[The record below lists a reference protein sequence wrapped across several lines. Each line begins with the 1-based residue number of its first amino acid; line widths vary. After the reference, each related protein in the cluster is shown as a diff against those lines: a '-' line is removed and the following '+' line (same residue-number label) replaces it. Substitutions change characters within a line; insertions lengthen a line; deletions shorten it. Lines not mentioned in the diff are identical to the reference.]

1 MLYYI
6 IWLAQLFQPV
16 WEKILMTP
24 GRNLVRGSCD
34 VAFHV
39 FKSRQEVGEGGG
51 VQLTSAID
59 TGVMLCK
66 QVLTIKI
73 ILTKSYSVT
82 IHMKP
87 PLQYIHMLPL
97 FYTGSS
103 PSGHFCKQTAL
114 LMATL
119 TKPCFSQLPYKLVFL
134 HFHKLTAPVMDIFF
148 FTYWGCLL
156 TRAFTVL
163 CYN

>member
-1 MLYYI
+1 
-6 IWLAQLFQPV
+6 
-16 WEKILMTP
+16 
-24 GRNLVRGSCD
+24 
-34 VAFHV
+34 
-39 FKSRQEVGEGGG
+39 
-51 VQLTSAID
+51 
-59 TGVMLCK
+59 
-66 QVLTIKI
+66 
-73 ILTKSYSVT
+73 
-82 IHMKP
+82 MKP

-148 FTYWGCLL
+148 LHTEGFCSQELSLHY
-156 TRAFTVL
+156 AIIK
-163 CYN
+163 